1 MASYNLGE
9 KEDRYTDLK
18 MSSLSGNNSPISTQG
33 ATTSEVSHNR
43 TYANP
48 GGLNHRRL
56 VIMVIIV
63 IILVIF
69 DTCAICCMTIKVVVM
84 KASSKCLLVYN
95 KNK

>member
-43 TYANP
+43 TNP

-69 DTCAICCMTIKVVVM
+69 DTCAICCMTIKVAVM